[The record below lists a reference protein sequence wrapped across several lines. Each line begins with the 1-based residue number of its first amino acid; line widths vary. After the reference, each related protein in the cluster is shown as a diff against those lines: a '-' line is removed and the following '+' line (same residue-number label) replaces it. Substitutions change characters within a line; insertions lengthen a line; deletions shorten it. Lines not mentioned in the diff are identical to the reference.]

1 MATYTT
7 NYNLDKYE
15 GSDRPNLRD
24 QYNAAMDKIDTAL
37 HNQSVDI
44 ASAASVA
51 RLADAKA
58 DDAKADAYTA
68 NGTAQAARLSA
79 TEALTTARA
88 AQSDATTALDMLDD
102 AHFTHIPADSIGT
115 SWTRGT
121 WATGTCTLNGFV
133 IDHYN
138 TGHGLFVG
146 HITASSSTETAI
158 QTYQEFQLARLTDWT
173 VDTTEG
179 AAGIMPCTW
188 GSGAFYGSGGISIC
202 SMSGDAINIRILSIP
217 SGITAIGANHAVSA
231 NLIVPVVKKS

>member
-15 GSDRPNLRD
+15 GTDRPNLRD
-24 QYNAAMDKIDTAL
+24 QYNAAMDKIDAALYADQQIVASHTNTITAL
-37 HNQSVDI
+37 QAAQTAANARMDTLDLNIDLAVNDANQAVTI
-44 ASAASVA
+44 AQ
-51 RLADAKA
+51 D
-58 DDAKADAYTA
+58 
-68 NGTAQAARLSA
+68 AQA
-79 TEALTTARA
+79 
-88 AQSDATTALDMLDD
+88 DATTALDMLDD
-102 AHFTHIPADSIGT
+102 AHFSHIAADAVGT

-121 WATGTCTLNGFV
+121 WATGICTLNGFI

-138 TGHGLFVG
+138 SGHGLFVG
-146 HITASSSTETAI
+146 HITASSSSETAI

-202 SMSGDAINIRILSIP
+202 YMSGDAIGIRILSIP
-217 SGITAIGANHAVSA
+217 QGITAIGANHAVSA
-231 NLIVPVVKKS
+231 NIIVPVVRKS

>member
-24 QYNAAMDKIDTAL
+24 QYNAAMDKIDAAL
-37 HNQSVDI
+37 QTQSVDI

-68 NGTAQAARLSA
+68 NGTAQAARVSA

-102 AHFTHIPADSIGT
+102 AHFAHIAADAVGT
-115 SWTRGT
+115 SWTKGT
-121 WATGTCTLNGFV
+121 WATGVCTLNGFI

-146 HITASSSTETAI
+146 HVTASSTSETAI

-188 GSGAFYGSGGISIC
+188 GSGAFYGSGGISVC
-202 SMSGDAINIRILSIP
+202 FMSGDAIGIRILSIP
-217 SGITAIGANHAVSA
+217 QGITAIGANHAVSA
-231 NLIVPVVKKS
+231 NIIVPIVRKS